1 MNRIFGLMLLVIT
14 ALTSCR
20 GKVVR
25 ISGILEHPAAGKYVF
40 LDELKSD
47 KVITVD
53 SVMLSGDGSFEMKI
67 KIKNPAFYQLK
78 ISSIDKK

>member
-1 MNRIFGLMLLVIT
+1 MNRFFILALLVIT
-14 ALTSCR
+14 VLSSCR
-20 GKVVR
+20 GKVVM
-25 ISGILEHPAAGKYVF
+25 ISGILEHPVAGKYIF

-67 KIKNPAFYQLK
+67 
-78 ISSIDKK
+78 D